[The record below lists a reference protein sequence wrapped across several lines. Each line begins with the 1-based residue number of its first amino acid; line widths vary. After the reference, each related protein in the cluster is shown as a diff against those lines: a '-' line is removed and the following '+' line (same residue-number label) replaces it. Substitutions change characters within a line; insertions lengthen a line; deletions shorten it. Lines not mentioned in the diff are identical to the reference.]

1 MRRTFIPAA
10 AAALLLLTACGAG
23 SGNQAGAG
31 EETSKAPKGPQKVT
45 IGDTVG
51 TEDGGSITVY
61 EYRVT
66 TDSVDEKV
74 GAADVEVCIAKEAPV
89 GKEDTEVAVMTEYW
103 SAIDTE
109 NRHYNHPTEWTRNK
123 DVSPVLEPENP
134 TSWGEC
140 VRGRTLLDTD
150 DQSEVAAIRYYRPEG
165 EHSDTVDI
173 RWALK

>member
-23 SGNQAGAG
+23 EGNQTGTG
-31 EETSKAPKGPQKVT
+31 EETSEAPKRPQKVT
-45 IGDTVG
+45 VGDTVE
-51 TEDGGSITVY
+51 TEGGGSITVY
-61 EYRVT
+61 EYQVT
-66 TDSVDEKV
+66 TDSEGEKV
-74 GAADVEVCIAKEAPV
+74 GAADIEVCTPSESPAGLDDIEPV
-89 GKEDTEVAVMTEYW
+89 VMTEYW

-109 NRHYNHPTEWTRNK
+109 NRHYNHPTEWTQNK

-140 VRGRTLLDTD
+140 VRGWTLLDTD
-150 DQSEVAAIRYYRPEG
+150 DKSEVAAIRYYRPKG
-165 EHSDTVDI
+165 ELSDTVDI